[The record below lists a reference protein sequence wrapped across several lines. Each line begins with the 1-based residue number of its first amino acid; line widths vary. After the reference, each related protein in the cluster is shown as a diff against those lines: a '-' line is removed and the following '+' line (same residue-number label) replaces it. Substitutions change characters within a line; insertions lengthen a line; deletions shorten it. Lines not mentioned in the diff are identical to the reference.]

1 MVTGM
6 HPDDVDLF
14 DYVEDD
20 LPQRRRAELEVHL
33 ASCARCAEQ
42 VARVHAGRDALRE
55 AQVLK
60 LSQRG
65 RDAIFVDLPPQP
77 RARRRRG
84 WSSLKQVAA
93 VAAPVA
99 ALVAVVVALATL
111 GGNGGDQSEA
121 GDAAQPASP
130 TAAVEAGG
138 GGQDAPEEDRA
149 EKSALLFADGSA
161 NAVAAELR
169 GKGFDAEVVGD
180 HVEVR
185 NATRAEVRQALES
198 RRTLESSRDGSIRIV
213 IVP

>member
-14 DYVEDD
+14 DYVEAD

-55 AQVLK
+55 AQFLT

-77 RARRRRG
+77 RERRRRG
-84 WSSLKQVAA
+84 WSSLKRVAA
-93 VAAPVA
+93 VAAPLA
-99 ALVAVVVALATL
+99 ALVAVVVALSTL
-111 GGNGGDQSEA
+111 DGNGGDQSEA
-121 GDAAQPASP
+121 GGAAEPASP
-130 TAAVEAGG
+130 TAAAEAGG
-138 GGQDAPEEDRA
+138 GGGGGEETAQDRA
-149 EKSALLFADGSA
+149 TKVQLLFAAGPADE
-161 NAVAAELR
+161 VASTLR
-169 GKGFDAEVVGD
+169 SQGFDAEVVRN

-185 NATRAEVRQALES
+185 GTTRAEVRRALQG
-198 RRTLESSRDGSIRIV
+198 RRDGGVRIV

>member
-77 RARRRRG
+77 RARRRRR
-84 WSSLKQVAA
+84 WSSVKQVAA
-93 VAAPVA
+93 VAAPLA

-121 GDAAQPASP
+121 GGAAQPASP

-138 GGQDAPEEDRA
+138 GGQDAPEEDSAAKRA
-149 EKSALLFADGSA
+149 FLFADGSA
-161 NAVAAELR
+161 NALVAELR
-169 GKGFDAEVVGD
+169 GKGFDAEAVGD

-185 NATRAEVRQALES
+185 NATRAEVRQALER

>member
-20 LPQRRRAELEVHL
+20 LSQRRRAELEVHL

-42 VARVHAGRDALRE
+42 VASVRVGRDALRK
-55 AQVLK
+55 AQFLK

-65 RDAIFVDLPPQP
+65 RDAILVDLPSQP
-77 RARRRRG
+77 RSRRRR
-84 WSSLKQVAA
+84 WPSLKQVAA

-99 ALVAVVVALATL
+99 ALVAVVVALSTL
-111 GGNGGDQSEA
+111 DGNGGDQSEA
-121 GDAAQPASP
+121 GGAAEPASP
-130 TAAVEAGG
+130 TAAAEAGG
-138 GGQDAPEEDRA
+138 GGGGGEETAQDRA
-149 EKSALLFADGSA
+149 TKVQLLFAAGPADD
-161 NAVAAELR
+161 VASTLR
-169 GKGFDAEVVGD
+169 SQGFDAEVIRN

-185 NATRAEVRQALES
+185 GTTRAEVRRALQG
-198 RRTLESSRDGSIRIV
+198 RRDGGVRIV

>member
-55 AQVLK
+55 AQFLK

-77 RARRRRG
+77 IERRRRR
-84 WSSLKQVAA
+84 WPSLKQVAA
-93 VAAPVA
+93 VAAPLA
-99 ALVAVVVALATL
+99 ALVAIAVALPTL
-111 GGNGGDQSEA
+111 RGNGDE
-121 GDAAQPASP
+121 DAASGAAQGPASP
-130 TAAVEAGG
+130 TTAAEAGG
-138 GGQDAPEEDRA
+138 GGGQEPEEDRA
-149 EKSALLFADGSA
+149 ATKVQLLFAGGPAAD
-161 NAVAAELR
+161 VASTLR
-169 GKGFDAEVVGD
+169 AQGLDAEVVRN

-185 NATRAEVRQALES
+185 GATRADVRRALQ
-198 RRTLESSRDGSIRIV
+198 RRREGSVRIV